1 MEQQL
6 ERIINTENVL
16 VVADDLVY
24 VPYLVELEKRGMT
37 VTVAQLK
44 GDFGSRMY
52 HSFRYLD
59 IMYPIGLCIGLQEDE
74 VDIARHI
81 CLNSTLL
88 AVVQVNFH

>member
-44 GDFGSRMY
+44 G
-52 HSFRYLD
+52 
-59 IMYPIGLCIGLQEDE
+59 E
-74 VDIARHI
+74 
-81 CLNSTLL
+81 
-88 AVVQVNFH
+88 